1 MRGDNSAQTASGFQN
16 RLSVGSVCQPHHQ
29 AGHEGISGADRV
41 LDDYFWS
48 LSANEC
54 APVPERRTRRT
65 HGNANARGVC
75 CFRDSCAIFGDGIC
89 IPRWVG
95 SLFARSQPLSDLADL
110 VMVELDEIG
119 AGREFD
125 DTLRIGERRTHIEV
139 EEFQWAL
146 EHKKAFQLLA
156 VVRGAGG

>member
-1 MRGDNSAQTASGFQN
+1 MRGNNSPQTAGGFQN
-16 RLSVGSVCQPHHQ
+16 RLSVGSVCQSNHQ
-29 AGHEGISGADRV
+29 AGHEGISGANRV

-48 LSANEC
+48 LSANEG
-54 APVPERRTRRT
+54 APIPERRTRRT
-65 HGNANARGVC
+65 HGNTNTRRVC

-89 IPRWVG
+89 IRRWIG
-95 SLFARSQPLSDLADL
+95 RRFAGSQPRSDLANL

-125 DTLRIGERRTHIEV
+125 DTLRIGEWRTHIDV

-156 VVRGAGG
+156 VVRRAGG